1 MKPRDIKI
9 IQSVLEV
16 IKEPIKVTE
25 IYHKAKELF
34 EKGEITNM
42 FDCGGE
48 TPHQSVSSYI
58 YTALNKGEELPFLK
72 AQEKPVLIALKDAP
86 KEPVLSAEKISTPSV
101 KIAHE
106 RDLHPFLTYMAI
118 NNENLK
124 CYTKTIFHEES
135 SKSIKGM
142 DRWLYPDMVGVR
154 FLHAEWSNENLIA
167 FSKKFDTLP
176 VKLVSFELKKEI
188 SVHNCRECYFQ
199 AISNSSWANEGY
211 LVGHH
216 VDTHNL
222 KLMDLLKRLHASFGI
237 GVIDLRTNEDKS
249 AILLNAKYKEKID
262 YTMAQE
268 LSDKNKK
275 FSGFLKS
282 VVDYD
287 PDFPNR
293 YKDEFDEVKKKEELY
308 PITHN
313 FLFKNALSGFVRAF
327 QKPQIK
333 R

>member
-1 MKPRDIKI
+1 MKPRDIEI
-9 IQSVLEV
+9 VQSVLEA

-34 EKGEITNM
+34 EKGEIESM
-42 FDCGGE
+42 FDYGGN
-48 TPHQSVSSYI
+48 TPDQSVSASI
-58 YTALNKGEELPFLK
+58 YTALNKGEDLPFCK
-72 AQEKPVLIALKDAP
+72 VQEKPALIALKSAVKEPVLIAQKSSAP
-86 KEPVLSAEKISTPSV
+86 SA

-154 FLHAEWSNENLIA
+154 FLHAELSNENLIA

-188 SVHNCRECYFQ
+188 SVNNCRECYFQ

-216 VDTHNL
+216 IDTHNP

-237 GVIDLRTNEDKS
+237 GVIDLRTDEDKS

-262 YTMAQE
+262 YTVALE
-268 LSDKNKK
+268 LSEKNEE

-287 PDFPNR
+287 PAHSYR
-293 YKDEFDEVKKKEELY
+293 YKDEFDEIKKKEELY
-308 PITHN
+308 PN
-313 FLFKNALSGFVRAF
+313 S
-327 QKPQIK
+327 
-333 R
+333 

>member
-1 MKPRDIKI
+1 MKSRDIEI
-9 IQSVLEV
+9 IQSVLE
-16 IKEPIKVTE
+16 ITGPIKVTE
-25 IYHKAKELF
+25 VYHKAKELF
-34 EKGEITNM
+34 EEGKIKNM
-42 FDCGGE
+42 FDYGGN
-48 TPHQSVSSYI
+48 TPDQSVSASI
-58 YTALNKGEELPFLK
+58 YTALNKGEELPFFK
-72 AQEKPVLIALKDAP
+72 AREKPTLIALKSAAKELVLNAQKPSAP
-86 KEPVLSAEKISTPSV
+86 GV

-176 VKLVSFELKKEI
+176 IKLVSFELKKEI
-188 SVHNCRECYFQ
+188 SVHNCREYYFQ

-211 LVGHH
+211 LVGRHI
-216 VDTHNL
+216 DTHNPQ
-222 KLMDLLKRLHASFGI
+222 LMDLLKRLHASFGI
-237 GVIDLRTNEDKS
+237 GVIDLRTDENKS

-262 YTMAQE
+262 YTMTQE
-268 LSDKNKK
+268 LSDKNPK

-308 PITHN
+308 PN
-313 FLFKNALSGFVRAF
+313 PSLSF
-327 QKPQIK
+327 
-333 R
+333 

>member
-1 MKPRDIKI
+1 MKPRDIEI
-9 IQSVLEV
+9 IQSVLEA

-25 IYHKAKELF
+25 IYDKAKELF
-34 EKGEITNM
+34 EKGEIENM

-48 TPHQSVSSYI
+48 TPHQSVSASI
-58 YTALNKGEELPFLK
+58 YTALSKGEELPFFK
-72 AQEKPVLIALKDAP
+72 AREKPTLIALKSAAR
-86 KEPVLSAEKISTPSV
+86 ELVLNAEKPSAPSV

-106 RDLHPFLTYMAI
+106 RDLHPFLTYMAFG
-118 NNENLK
+118 NENLK
-124 CYTKTIFHEES
+124 CYTKTIFHEGS
-135 SKSIKGM
+135 LKSPKGM

-154 FLHAEWSNENLIA
+154 FLHAELSNENLIA

-176 VKLVSFELKKEI
+176 VKLVSFELKREI

-216 VDTHNL
+216 INTHDL
-222 KLMDLLKRLHASFGI
+222 KLMDLLKRLHGSFGI
-237 GVIDLRTNEDKS
+237 GVIDLRTDEDKS

-262 YTMAQE
+262 YSVALE
-268 LSDKNKK
+268 LSDKNPK

-287 PDFPNR
+287 PNHQHR
-293 YKDEFDEVKKKEELY
+293 YKDEFDEIKKKEELY
-308 PITHN
+308 PN
-313 FLFKNALSGFVRAF
+313 S
-327 QKPQIK
+327 
-333 R
+333 

>member
-1 MKPRDIKI
+1 MKPQDVEIV
-9 IQSVLEV
+9 QSVLE
-16 IKEPIKVTE
+16 ITGPISPTE
-25 IYHKAKELF
+25 VYDKAKELF

-42 FDCGGE
+42 FDYGGK
-48 TPHQSVSSYI
+48 TPHQSVSTPI

-72 AQEKPVLIALKDAP
+72 AQEKPVLIALKSAA
-86 KEPVLSAEKISTPSV
+86 KEPVLNTQKLSVPSA

-118 NNENLK
+118 HNENLK

-135 SKSIKGM
+135 VKSPKGM

-154 FLHAEWSNENLIA
+154 FLHAELSNENLIA

-188 SVHNCRECYFQ
+188 SVNNCRECYFQ

-211 LVGHH
+211 LVGRHI
-216 VDTHNL
+216 DTHNPQ
-222 KLMDLLKRLHASFGI
+222 LMDLLKRLHASFGI
-237 GVIDLRTNEDKS
+237 GVIDLRTDEDKS

-262 YTMAQE
+262 YTVALE
-268 LSDKNKK
+268 LSDKNPK

-308 PITHN
+308 PN
-313 FLFKNALSGFVRAF
+313 SSLSF
-327 QKPQIK
+327 
-333 R
+333 

>member
-1 MKPRDIKI
+1 MKPRDIGI
-9 IQSVLEV
+9 IQSVLEI
-16 IKEPIKVTE
+16 IKESIKVTE
-25 IYHKAKELF
+25 IYHKVQELF
-34 EKGEITNM
+34 EKGEIESM
-42 FDCGGE
+42 FDYGGN
-48 TPHQSVSSYI
+48 TPDQSVSASI

-72 AQEKPVLIALKDAP
+72 VQEKPVLIALKDTA
-86 KEPVLSAEKISTPSV
+86 KEPVLNAQKPSTPSA

-135 SKSIKGM
+135 SKSPKGM

-188 SVHNCRECYFQ
+188 SVNNCRECYFQ

-216 VDTHNL
+216 IDTHNP

-237 GVIDLRTNEDKS
+237 GVIDLRTDEDKS

-262 YTMAQE
+262 YTVASE
-268 LSDKNKK
+268 LSAKNEK

-287 PDFPNR
+287 PKNQNR
-293 YKDEFDEVKKKEELY
+293 YKDEFDEIKKKEELY
-308 PITHN
+308 PN
-313 FLFKNALSGFVRAF
+313 S
-327 QKPQIK
+327 
-333 R
+333 

>member
-1 MKPRDIKI
+1 MKPRDIEI
-9 IQSVLEV
+9 IQSVLEA

-34 EKGEITNM
+34 EKGEIENM

-58 YTALNKGEELPFLK
+58 YTALNKGEELPFK
-72 AQEKPVLIALKDAP
+72 KVRENPVLIALKGAA
-86 KEPVLSAEKISTPSV
+86 KELGLNAQKISAPIV

-135 SKSIKGM
+135 SKSPKGM

-154 FLHAEWSNENLIA
+154 FLHAEWSNENLIT

-176 VKLVSFELKKEI
+176 IKLVSFELKKEI

-199 AISNSSWANEGY
+199 AISNSSNEGY
-211 LVGHH
+211 LVGRHI
-216 VDTHNL
+216 DTHNPQ
-222 KLMDLLKRLHASFGI
+222 LMDLLKRLHASFGI
-237 GVIDLRTNEDKS
+237 GVIDLRTDEDKS

-262 YTMAQE
+262 YTVASE
-268 LSDKNKK
+268 LSAKNEK

-287 PDFPNR
+287 PNHPQR

-308 PITHN
+308 PN
-313 FLFKNALSGFVRAF
+313 PSLSF
-327 QKPQIK
+327 
-333 R
+333 

>member
-1 MKPRDIKI
+1 MKPQDIRI
-9 IQSVLEV
+9 IQSVLEI

-34 EKGEITNM
+34 EKGEIENM
-42 FDCGGE
+42 FDHGGN
-48 TPHQSVSSYI
+48 TPDQSVGAAI
-58 YTALNKGEELPFLK
+58 YTALKNKGEDLPFLK
-72 AQEKPVLIALKDAP
+72 VQENPVLIALKDAP
-86 KEPVLSAEKISTPSV
+86 KEPVLNAQKSSAPGV

-106 RDLHPFLTYMAI
+106 RDLRPFLTYMAFF
-118 NNENLK
+118 NENLK
-124 CYTKTIFHEES
+124 CYTKTIFHEGS
-135 SKSIKGM
+135 LKSPKGM

-154 FLHAEWSNENLIA
+154 FLHAELSNENLIA

-188 SVHNCRECYFQ
+188 SVNDCRKCYFQ

-216 VDTHNL
+216 INTRDPE
-222 KLMDLLKRLHASFGI
+222 LMDLLKRLHASFGI
-237 GVIDLRTNEDKS
+237 GVIDLRTDEDKS

-262 YTMAQE
+262 YTVALK
-268 LSDKNKK
+268 LSEKNKE

-287 PDFPNR
+287 PKNQNR
-293 YKDEFDEVKKKEELY
+293 YKDEFDEIKKKEELY
-308 PITHN
+308 PN
-313 FLFKNALSGFVRAF
+313 SSLSF
-327 QKPQIK
+327 
-333 R
+333 

>member
-1 MKPRDIKI
+1 MKPQDIKI

-25 IYHKAKELF
+25 IYDKAKELF
-34 EKGEITNM
+34 EKGEIESM

-48 TPHQSVSSYI
+48 TPHQSVSASI
-58 YTALNKGEELPFLK
+58 YTALNKGEELPFFK
-72 AQEKPVLIALKDAP
+72 AREKPALIALKSVP
-86 KEPVLSAEKISTPSV
+86 KEPVLNAQKSSIPSV

-154 FLHAEWSNENLIA
+154 FLHAELSNENLIA

-188 SVHNCRECYFQ
+188 SVNNCRECYFQ

-216 VDTHNL
+216 INTHNPQ
-222 KLMDLLKRLHASFGI
+222 LMDLLKRLHASFGI
-237 GVIDLRTNEDKS
+237 GVIDLRTDEDKS

-262 YTMAQE
+262 YTVASE
-268 LSDKNKK
+268 LSDKNEK

-287 PDFPNR
+287 PNHQHR

-308 PITHN
+308 PN
-313 FLFKNALSGFVRAF
+313 S
-327 QKPQIK
+327 
-333 R
+333 

>member
-1 MKPRDIKI
+1 MKPRDIGI

-25 IYHKAKELF
+25 VYDKAKELF
-34 EKGEITNM
+34 EKGEIESM
-42 FDCGGE
+42 FDYGGN
-48 TPHQSVSSYI
+48 TPDHSVSAAI
-58 YTALNKGEELPFLK
+58 YTALNKGEDLPFLK
-72 AQEKPVLIALKDAP
+72 TQEKPVLIALKDAA
-86 KEPVLSAEKISTPSV
+86 KEPVLNAQKSSTPSAPSV

-106 RDLHPFLTYMAI
+106 RNLHPFLTYMACR
-118 NNENLK
+118 NENLK
-124 CYTKTIFHEES
+124 CYTKTIFHEGS
-135 SKSIKGM
+135 LKSPKGI

-154 FLHAEWSNENLIA
+154 FLHAELSNENLIA

-188 SVHNCRECYFQ
+188 SVNNCRECYFQ

-216 VDTHNL
+216 IATHDP

-237 GVIDLRTNEDKS
+237 GVIDLRTDEDKS

-262 YTMAQE
+262 YTVALE
-268 LSDKNKK
+268 LSEKNEE

-287 PDFPNR
+287 PKNQNR
-293 YKDEFDEVKKKEELY
+293 YKDEFDEIKKKEELY
-308 PITHN
+308 PN
-313 FLFKNALSGFVRAF
+313 S
-327 QKPQIK
+327 
-333 R
+333 

>member
-1 MKPRDIKI
+1 MKPRDIGI
-9 IQSVLEV
+9 VQSVLE
-16 IKEPIKVTE
+16 ITGPISPTE
-25 IYHKAKELF
+25 VYDKAQELF
-34 EKGEITNM
+34 ERGEITNM
-42 FDCGGE
+42 FDCGGK
-48 TPHQSVSSYI
+48 TPHQSVSAAI
-58 YTALNKGEELPFLK
+58 YTALNKGEELPFFK
-72 AQEKPVLIALKDAP
+72 AQEKPALIALKGTA
-86 KEPVLSAEKISTPSV
+86 KEPGLNAEKISVPSAKIAHN

-135 SKSIKGM
+135 SKSPKGM

-199 AISNSSWANEGY
+199 AISNSSNEGY

-216 VDTHNL
+216 VDTHNP

-237 GVIDLRTNEDKS
+237 GVIDLRTDEDKS

-262 YTMAQE
+262 YTVALE

-308 PITHN
+308 SNPS
-313 FLFKNALSGFVRAF
+313 LSF
-327 QKPQIK
+327 
-333 R
+333 

>member
-1 MKPRDIKI
+1 MKPRDIEI
-9 IQSVLEV
+9 VQSVLEA

-25 IYHKAKELF
+25 IYDKAKELF
-34 EKGEITNM
+34 EKGEIENM

-58 YTALNKGEELPFLK
+58 YTALSKGEELPFK
-72 AQEKPVLIALKDAP
+72 KVQEKPTLIALKSAA
-86 KEPVLSAEKISTPSV
+86 KELVLNAEKPSAPGV

-106 RDLHPFLTYMAI
+106 RNLHPFLTYMACH
-118 NNENLK
+118 NENLK
-124 CYTKTIFHEES
+124 CYTKTIFHEGS
-135 SKSIKGM
+135 LKSPKGM

-154 FLHAEWSNENLIA
+154 FLHAELSNENLIA

-199 AISNSSWANEGY
+199 AISNSSNEGY
-211 LVGHH
+211 LVGRHI
-216 VDTHNL
+216 DTHNPQ
-222 KLMDLLKRLHASFGI
+222 LMDLLKRLHASFGI
-237 GVIDLRTNEDKS
+237 GVIDLRTDEDKS

-268 LSDKNKK
+268 LSGKNPK

-293 YKDEFDEVKKKEELY
+293 YKDEFDEIKKKEELY
-308 PITHN
+308 PN
-313 FLFKNALSGFVRAF
+313 SSLSF
-327 QKPQIK
+327 
-333 R
+333 

>member
-1 MKPRDIKI
+1 MKPQDIEI
-9 IQSVLEV
+9 VQSVLE
-16 IKEPIKVTE
+16 ITGSIKVTLV
-25 IYHKAKELF
+25 YDKAKELF
-34 EKGEITNM
+34 EEKKIEKM
-42 FDCGGE
+42 FDYGGN
-48 TPHQSVSSYI
+48 TPDQSVSAMI
-58 YTALNKGEELPFLK
+58 YTALNKGEDLPFFK
-72 AQEKPVLIALKDAP
+72 AQEKPALIALKSAA
-86 KEPVLSAEKISTPSV
+86 KEGVLNAEKPSV
-101 KIAHE
+101 KSAKIAHE
-106 RDLHPFLTYMAI
+106 RDLHPFLTYMAF

-135 SKSIKGM
+135 LKSPKGM

-154 FLHAEWSNENLIA
+154 FLHAEWSHENLIA

-176 VKLVSFELKKEI
+176 VKLVSFELKREI
-188 SVHNCRECYFQ
+188 SVSNCRECYFQ

-216 VDTHNL
+216 IDTHNPQ
-222 KLMDLLKRLHASFGI
+222 LMDLLKRLHASFGI
-237 GVIDLRTNEDKS
+237 GVIDLRTDEDKS

-262 YTMAQE
+262 YTVALE
-268 LSDKNKK
+268 LSDKNPK

-308 PITHN
+308 PN
-313 FLFKNALSGFVRAF
+313 SSLSL
-327 QKPQIK
+327 
-333 R
+333 

>member
-1 MKPRDIKI
+1 MKPRDIEI
-9 IQSVLEV
+9 VQSVLE
-16 IKEPIKVTE
+16 ITGPIKPTLV
-25 IYHKAKELF
+25 YDKAKELF

-42 FDCGGE
+42 FDYGGN
-48 TPHQSVSSYI
+48 TPDRSVSAFI
-58 YTALNKGEELPFLK
+58 YTALNKGEELPFFK
-72 AQEKPVLIALKDAP
+72 VQEKPTLIALKSTT
-86 KEPVLSAEKISTPSV
+86 KEPVLNIEKINTPST

-106 RDLHPFLTYMAI
+106 RDLHPFLTYMAF

-135 SKSIKGM
+135 SKSPKGM

-199 AISNSSWANEGY
+199 AISNSSNEGY
-211 LVGHH
+211 LVGRHI
-216 VDTHNL
+216 DTHNPQ
-222 KLMDLLKRLHASFGI
+222 LMDLLKRLHASFGI
-237 GVIDLRTNEDKS
+237 GVIDLRTDEDKS
-249 AILLNAKYKEKID
+249 AILLNAKYKERID
-262 YTMAQE
+262 YTVAQE
-268 LSDKNKK
+268 LIDKNKK

-282 VVDYD
+282 VVDYE
-287 PDFPNR
+287 PNYQHR

-308 PITHN
+308 PN
-313 FLFKNALSGFVRAF
+313 PSLSF
-327 QKPQIK
+327 
-333 R
+333 

>member
-1 MKPRDIKI
+1 MKPQDIGI

-25 IYHKAKELF
+25 IYDKAKELF
-34 EKGEITNM
+34 EKGEIESM
-42 FDCGGE
+42 FDYGGN
-48 TPHQSVSSYI
+48 TPDQSVSSYI

-72 AQEKPVLIALKDAP
+72 VQEKPVLIALKDAP
-86 KEPVLSAEKISTPSV
+86 KEPVLNALKSSAPGAPGV

-106 RDLHPFLTYMAI
+106 RNLHPFLTYMAFL
-118 NNENLK
+118 NENLK
-124 CYTKTIFHEES
+124 CYTKTIFHEGS
-135 SKSIKGM
+135 LKSPKGM

-154 FLHAEWSNENLIA
+154 FLHAELLNENLIA

-188 SVHNCRECYFQ
+188 SVNNCRECYFQ

-216 VDTHNL
+216 INTHDP

-237 GVIDLRTNEDKS
+237 GVIDLRTDEDKS

-262 YTMAQE
+262 YTVALE
-268 LSDKNKK
+268 LSEKNEE

-287 PDFPNR
+287 PKNQNR
-293 YKDEFDEVKKKEELY
+293 YKDEFDEIKKKEELY
-308 PITHN
+308 PN
-313 FLFKNALSGFVRAF
+313 S
-327 QKPQIK
+327 
-333 R
+333 

>member
-1 MKPRDIKI
+1 MKPRDIGI
-9 IQSVLEV
+9 IQSVLEI
-16 IKEPIKVTE
+16 IKEPIKITE

-34 EKGEITNM
+34 EKGEIENM
-42 FDCGGE
+42 FDYGGN
-48 TPHQSVSSYI
+48 TPNQSVSASI
-58 YTALNKGEELPFLK
+58 YTALSKGEELPFFK
-72 AQEKPVLIALKDAP
+72 AREKPTLIALKSAA
-86 KEPVLSAEKISTPSV
+86 KELGLNAEKPSAPGV

-106 RDLHPFLTYMAI
+106 RDLHPFLTYMAFF
-118 NNENLK
+118 NENLK

-135 SKSIKGM
+135 SKSPKGT

-154 FLHAEWSNENLIA
+154 FLHAELSNENLIA

-216 VDTHNL
+216 INTHNPQ
-222 KLMDLLKRLHASFGI
+222 LMDLLKRLHASFGI
-237 GVIDLRTNEDKS
+237 GVIDLRTDEDKS

-262 YTMAQE
+262 YTVALE
-268 LSDKNKK
+268 LSEKNEE

-287 PDFPNR
+287 PNHQHR
-293 YKDEFDEVKKKEELY
+293 YKDEFDEIKKKEELY
-308 PITHN
+308 PN
-313 FLFKNALSGFVRAF
+313 PSLSF
-327 QKPQIK
+327 
-333 R
+333 

>member
-1 MKPRDIKI
+1 MKPQDVEIV
-9 IQSVLEV
+9 QSVLE
-16 IKEPIKVTE
+16 ITGPINPTE
-25 IYHKAKELF
+25 VYDKAKELF

-42 FDCGGE
+42 FDHGGK
-48 TPHQSVSSYI
+48 TPHQSVSAFI
-58 YTALNKGEELPFLK
+58 YTALNKGEELPFFK
-72 AQEKPVLIALKDAP
+72 VQEKPVLIALKDAA
-86 KEPVLSAEKISTPSV
+86 KEPVLNIEKISVSSA

-118 NNENLK
+118 HNENLK

-135 SKSIKGM
+135 VKSPKGT

-154 FLHAEWSNENLIA
+154 FLHAELSNENLIA

-188 SVHNCRECYFQ
+188 SVNNCRECYFQ

-211 LVGHH
+211 LVGRHI
-216 VDTHNL
+216 DTQNPQ
-222 KLMDLLKRLHASFGI
+222 LMDLLKRLHASFGI

-262 YTMAQE
+262 YTVALE
-268 LSDKNKK
+268 LSEKNPK

-308 PITHN
+308 PN
-313 FLFKNALSGFVRAF
+313 SSLSF
-327 QKPQIK
+327 
-333 R
+333 

>member
-1 MKPRDIKI
+1 MKPRDIEI
-9 IQSVLEV
+9 VQSVLE
-16 IKEPIKVTE
+16 ITGPIKVTE
-25 IYHKAKELF
+25 IYDKAQELF

-42 FDCGGE
+42 FDCGGK
-48 TPHQSVSSYI
+48 TPHQSVSAYI
-58 YTALNKGEELPFLK
+58 YTALNKGEELPFKK
-72 AQEKPVLIALKDAP
+72 ARENPVLIALKGAA
-86 KEPVLSAEKISTPSV
+86 KESVLNTEKPSAPSV

-106 RDLHPFLTYMAI
+106 RDLHPFLTYMAFY
-118 NNENLK
+118 NENLK

-135 SKSIKGM
+135 LKSPKGM

-154 FLHAEWSNENLIA
+154 FLHAELSNENLIA

-188 SVHNCRECYFQ
+188 SVNNCRECYFQ

-211 LVGHH
+211 LVDRHI
-216 VDTHNL
+216 DTHNPQ
-222 KLMDLLKRLHASFGI
+222 LMDLLKHLHASFGI

-262 YTMAQE
+262 YTMVQE

-293 YKDEFDEVKKKEELY
+293 YKDEFEEVKKKEELY
-308 PITHN
+308 PN
-313 FLFKNALSGFVRAF
+313 PSLSF
-327 QKPQIK
+327 
-333 R
+333 

>member
-1 MKPRDIKI
+1 MKPRDIEI
-9 IQSVLEV
+9 IQSVLEA

-25 IYHKAKELF
+25 IYDKAKELF
-34 EKGEITNM
+34 EKGEIENM
-42 FDCGGE
+42 FDYGGN
-48 TPHQSVSSYI
+48 TPDQSVSAAI
-58 YTALNKGEELPFLK
+58 YTALNKGEELPFKK
-72 AQEKPVLIALKDAP
+72 AREKPTLIALKDAA
-86 KEPVLSAEKISTPSV
+86 KELGLNAQKPSV

-135 SKSIKGM
+135 SKSPKGM

-176 VKLVSFELKKEI
+176 IKLVSFELKKEI

-199 AISNSSWANEGY
+199 AISNSSNEGY
-211 LVGHH
+211 LVGRHI
-216 VDTHNL
+216 DTQNPQ
-222 KLMDLLKRLHASFGI
+222 LMDLLKRLHASFGI
-237 GVIDLRTNEDKS
+237 GVIDLRTDEDKS

-262 YTMAQE
+262 YTVALE
-268 LSDKNKK
+268 LSTKNEK

-287 PDFPNR
+287 PKTQHRF
-293 YKDEFDEVKKKEELY
+293 KDEFDEVKKKEELY
-308 PITHN
+308 PN
-313 FLFKNALSGFVRAF
+313 PSLSF
-327 QKPQIK
+327 
-333 R
+333 

>member
-1 MKPRDIKI
+1 MKPQDIEI
-9 IQSVLEV
+9 VQSVLE
-16 IKEPIKVTE
+16 ITGPIKVTE
-25 IYHKAKELF
+25 VYDKAKELF
-34 EKGEITNM
+34 EKGEITKM
-42 FDCGGE
+42 FDYGGN
-48 TPHQSVSSYI
+48 TPHQSVNAFI
-58 YTALNKGEELPFLK
+58 YTALNKGEEVPFLK
-72 AQEKPVLIALKDAP
+72 AQEKPVLIALKGTA
-86 KEPVLSAEKISTPSV
+86 KEPVLSTEKISAPSV
-101 KIAHE
+101 KIAHNKIMHE

-118 NNENLK
+118 HNENLK

-135 SKSIKGM
+135 LKSPKGM

-154 FLHAEWSNENLIA
+154 FLHAELSNENLIA

-188 SVHNCRECYFQ
+188 SVNNCRECYFQ

-211 LVGHH
+211 LVGRHI
-216 VDTHNL
+216 DTHNPQ
-222 KLMDLLKRLHASFGI
+222 LMDLLKRLHASFGI
-237 GVIDLRTNEDKS
+237 GVIDLRTDEDKS

-262 YTMAQE
+262 YTVALE
-268 LSDKNKK
+268 LSDKNPK

-308 PITHN
+308 PN
-313 FLFKNALSGFVRAF
+313 SSLSF
-327 QKPQIK
+327 
-333 R
+333 

>member
-1 MKPRDIKI
+1 MKPQDIEI
-9 IQSVLEV
+9 VQSVLE
-16 IKEPIKVTE
+16 ITGPIKVTE
-25 IYHKAKELF
+25 IYDKAKELF
-34 EKGEITNM
+34 EEGEIENM
-42 FDCGGE
+42 FDYGGN
-48 TPHQSVSSYI
+48 TPDRSVSASI
-58 YTALNKGEELPFLK
+58 YTALKKGEELPFCK
-72 AQEKPVLIALKDAP
+72 AQEKPVLIALKDAA
-86 KEPVLSAEKISTPSV
+86 KEPVLNTQKPSV
-101 KIAHE
+101 PSAKIAHE
-106 RDLHPFLTYMAI
+106 RDLRPFLTYMAF

-124 CYTKTIFHEES
+124 CYTKTIFHEGS
-135 SKSIKGM
+135 LKSPKGM

-154 FLHAEWSNENLIA
+154 FLHAELSNENLIA

-176 VKLVSFELKKEI
+176 VKLVSFELKREI
-188 SVHNCRECYFQ
+188 SVNNCRKCYFQ

-216 VDTHNL
+216 LNTHDL

-262 YTMAQE
+262 YTVALE
-268 LSDKNKK
+268 LSEKNEE

-287 PDFPNR
+287 PNHQHR

-308 PITHN
+308 PN
-313 FLFKNALSGFVRAF
+313 PSLSF
-327 QKPQIK
+327 
-333 R
+333 

>member
-1 MKPRDIKI
+1 MKLRDIEI
-9 IQSVLEV
+9 VQSVLE
-16 IKEPIKVTE
+16 ITGPISPTE
-25 IYHKAKELF
+25 VYDKAKELF
-34 EKGEITNM
+34 EKGEITKM
-42 FDCGGE
+42 FDYGGN
-48 TPHQSVSSYI
+48 TPHQSVSASI
-58 YTALNKGEELPFLK
+58 YTALNKGEELPFFK
-72 AQEKPVLIALKDAP
+72 VQRCKKPALIALKSAAN
-86 KEPVLSAEKISTPSV
+86 EPVLNTQKPSTPSV
-101 KIAHE
+101 KIVHNKIAHE
-106 RDLHPFLTYMAI
+106 RDLHPFLTYMAYY
-118 NNENLK
+118 NENLK

-154 FLHAEWSNENLIA
+154 FLHAELSNENLIA

-188 SVHNCRECYFQ
+188 SVNNCRECYFQ

-211 LVGHH
+211 LVGRHI
-216 VDTHNL
+216 DTQNS

-237 GVIDLRTNEDKS
+237 GVIDLRTDEDKS

-262 YTMAQE
+262 YTVALE
-268 LSDKNKK
+268 LSDKNEK

-287 PDFPNR
+287 PKTQHR

-308 PITHN
+308 PN
-313 FLFKNALSGFVRAF
+313 PSLSF
-327 QKPQIK
+327 
-333 R
+333 

>member
-1 MKPRDIKI
+1 MKPRDIGI

-25 IYHKAKELF
+25 IYDKAKELF

-42 FDCGGE
+42 FDCGGN
-48 TPHQSVSSYI
+48 TPDQSVSASI
-58 YTALNKGEELPFLK
+58 YTALKKGEDLPFLK
-72 AQEKPVLIALKDAP
+72 AQENPVLIALKDAA
-86 KEPVLSAEKISTPSV
+86 KEPVLNAQKSSIPGTKIV
-101 KIAHE
+101 LE

-135 SKSIKGM
+135 SKSPKGM

-154 FLHAEWSNENLIA
+154 FLHAELSNENLIA

-188 SVHNCRECYFQ
+188 SVHNCREYYFQ

-216 VDTHNL
+216 INTHNPQ
-222 KLMDLLKRLHASFGI
+222 LMDLLKRLHASFGI
-237 GVIDLRTNEDKS
+237 GVIDLRTDEDKS

-262 YTMAQE
+262 YTVASE
-268 LSDKNKK
+268 LSDKNEK

-287 PDFPNR
+287 PNHQHR
-293 YKDEFDEVKKKEELY
+293 YKDEFDKIKKKEELY
-308 PITHN
+308 PN
-313 FLFKNALSGFVRAF
+313 S
-327 QKPQIK
+327 
-333 R
+333 

>member
-1 MKPRDIKI
+1 MKPQDIEI
-9 IQSVLEV
+9 VQSVLEV

-25 IYHKAKELF
+25 IYDKAKELF

-42 FDCGGE
+42 FDYGGN
-48 TPHQSVSSYI
+48 TPDQSVSASI
-58 YTALNKGEELPFLK
+58 YTALNKGEDLPFLK
-72 AQEKPVLIALKDAP
+72 VQEKPVLIAQ
-86 KEPVLSAEKISTPSV
+86 KISIPGT

-106 RDLHPFLTYMAI
+106 RDLHPFLTYMAFH
-118 NNENLK
+118 NENLK
-124 CYTKTIFHEES
+124 CYTKTIFHEGS
-135 SKSIKGM
+135 LKSPKGM

-154 FLHAEWSNENLIA
+154 FLHAELSNENLIA

-188 SVHNCRECYFQ
+188 SVNNCRECYFQ

-216 VDTHNL
+216 IDTHDP

-237 GVIDLRTNEDKS
+237 GVIDLRTDEDKS

-262 YTMAQE
+262 YTVASE

-308 PITHN
+308 PN
-313 FLFKNALSGFVRAF
+313 S
-327 QKPQIK
+327 
-333 R
+333 

>member
-1 MKPRDIKI
+1 MKPQDIGI
-9 IQSVLEV
+9 VQSVLEV
-16 IKEPIKVTE
+16 IKESIKVTE
-25 IYHKAKELF
+25 VYDKAKELF
-34 EKGEITNM
+34 EKGEIESM
-42 FDCGGE
+42 FDYGGN
-48 TPHQSVSSYI
+48 TPDQSVSASI

-72 AQEKPVLIALKDAP
+72 AQEKPVLIALKDVA
-86 KEPVLSAEKISTPSV
+86 KEPVLNTQKPSAPSAKIM
-101 KIAHE
+101 HE
-106 RDLHPFLTYMAI
+106 RNLHPFLTYMAFL
-118 NNENLK
+118 NENLK

-135 SKSIKGM
+135 SKSPKGM

-154 FLHAEWSNENLIA
+154 FLYAEWSNKNLIA

-216 VDTHNL
+216 IDTHDP

-237 GVIDLRTNEDKS
+237 GVIDLRTDEDKS

-262 YTMAQE
+262 YTVALE
-268 LSDKNKK
+268 LSEKNEE
-275 FSGFLKS
+275 FSSFLKS

-287 PDFPNR
+287 PKNQNR
-293 YKDEFDEVKKKEELY
+293 YKDEFDEIKKKEKLY
-308 PITHN
+308 PN
-313 FLFKNALSGFVRAF
+313 S
-327 QKPQIK
+327 
-333 R
+333 

>member
-1 MKPRDIKI
+1 MKPRDIRI
-9 IQSVLEV
+9 IQSVLEI

-34 EKGEITNM
+34 EKGEIESM

-58 YTALNKGEELPFLK
+58 YTALNKGEELPFK
-72 AQEKPVLIALKDAP
+72 KTQEKPALIALKGAV
-86 KEPVLSAEKISTPSV
+86 KELGLSTEKISAPIA

-135 SKSIKGM
+135 LKSPKGM

-211 LVGHH
+211 LVGRHI
-216 VDTHNL
+216 DTHNPQ
-222 KLMDLLKRLHASFGI
+222 LMDLLKRLHASFGI

-262 YTMAQE
+262 YTVASE
-268 LSDKNKK
+268 LSAKNEK

-287 PDFPNR
+287 PNHPQR
-293 YKDEFDEVKKKEELY
+293 YKDEFDEIKKKEELY
-308 PITHN
+308 PN
-313 FLFKNALSGFVRAF
+313 PSLSF
-327 QKPQIK
+327 
-333 R
+333 

>member
-1 MKPRDIKI
+1 MKPRDIGI
-9 IQSVLEV
+9 VQSVLE
-16 IKEPIKVTE
+16 ITGPIKVTE
-25 IYHKAKELF
+25 IYDKAKELF
-34 EKGEITNM
+34 EKGEIENM

-58 YTALNKGEELPFLK
+58 YTALNKGEELPFK
-72 AQEKPVLIALKDAP
+72 KVQEKPTLIALKSAAKELGLNAQKPSAP
-86 KEPVLSAEKISTPSV
+86 SA

-135 SKSIKGM
+135 SKSPKGM

-167 FSKKFDTLP
+167 FSKKFDILP

-211 LVGHH
+211 LVGRH
-216 VDTHNL
+216 VDTHNPQ
-222 KLMDLLKRLHASFGI
+222 LMDLLKRLHASFGI
-237 GVIDLRTNEDKS
+237 GVIDLRTDEDKS

-268 LSDKNKK
+268 LSEKNPK

-287 PDFPNR
+287 PNFPNR

-308 PITHN
+308 PN
-313 FLFKNALSGFVRAF
+313 SSLSF
-327 QKPQIK
+327 
-333 R
+333 

>member
-1 MKPRDIKI
+1 MKPQDVEIV
-9 IQSVLEV
+9 QSVLE
-16 IKEPIKVTE
+16 ITGPISPTE
-25 IYHKAKELF
+25 VYDKAKELF

-42 FDCGGE
+42 FDYGGK
-48 TPHQSVSSYI
+48 TPDRSVSAFI

-72 AQEKPVLIALKDAP
+72 AQEKPVLIALKGMA
-86 KEPVLSAEKISTPSV
+86 KEPVLNMEKPSAPST

-118 NNENLK
+118 HNENLK

-135 SKSIKGM
+135 VKSPKGM

-154 FLHAEWSNENLIA
+154 FLHAELSNENLIA

-188 SVHNCRECYFQ
+188 SVNNCRECYFQ

-216 VDTHNL
+216 IDTQNPQ
-222 KLMDLLKRLHASFGI
+222 LMDLLKRLHASFGI
-237 GVIDLRTNEDKS
+237 GVIDLRTDEDKS

-262 YTMAQE
+262 YTVALE
-268 LSDKNKK
+268 LSDKNPK

-287 PDFPNR
+287 PAHSYR

-308 PITHN
+308 PN
-313 FLFKNALSGFVRAF
+313 SSLSF
-327 QKPQIK
+327 
-333 R
+333 